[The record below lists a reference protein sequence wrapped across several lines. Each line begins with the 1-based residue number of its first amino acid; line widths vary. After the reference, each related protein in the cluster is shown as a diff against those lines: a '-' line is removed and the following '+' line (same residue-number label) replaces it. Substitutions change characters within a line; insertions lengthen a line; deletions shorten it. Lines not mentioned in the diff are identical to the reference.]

1 MESGYAQPW
10 FYGMS
15 QAFSISRN
23 HPYTTQELP
32 HLTAEDRCA
41 LVRLIERL
49 VEAYQPNRIYLFG
62 SKARGDSGPDSDFDL
77 MVVVPDDA
85 PPARK
90 RSRLAYEVLRGT
102 GTAAD
107 VLIWTR
113 SAFESR
119 LHLVASLP
127 ATVIREGKLLH
138 AA

>member
-1 MESGYAQPW
+1 MTAR
-10 FYGMS
+10 S
-15 QAFSISRN
+15 QRELED
-23 HPYTTQELP
+23 HMRCELP
-32 HLTAEDRCA
+32 HLTEKDVSA
-41 LVRLIERL
+41 LIPIVERLI
-49 VEAYQPNRIYLFG
+49 EAYQPERIYLFG

-77 MVVVPDDA
+77 MVVVPDEA
-85 PPARK
+85 PPVRK

-107 VLIWTR
+107 VLVWTR

-138 AA
+138 AT

>member
-1 MESGYAQPW
+1 MTAR
-10 FYGMS
+10 S
-15 QAFSISRN
+15 QRELVD
-23 HPYTTQELP
+23 HMHDGLP
-32 HLTAEDRCA
+32 HLTDEDRRA
-41 LVRLIERL
+41 LRPIVERLIA
-49 VEAYQPNRIYLFG
+49 AYQPERIYLFG
-62 SKARGDSGPDSDFDL
+62 SKARGDYGPDSDFDL

-85 PPARK
+85 SPVRK

-107 VLIWTR
+107 VLVWTR

-127 ATVIREGKLLH
+127 ATVLREGKLLH

>member
-1 MESGYAQPW
+1 MTA
-10 FYGMS
+10 MS
-15 QAFSISRN
+15 QR
-23 HPYTTQELP
+23 ELEDHMRCGLL
-32 HLTAEDRCA
+32 HLTEKDLSA
-41 LVRLIERL
+41 LMPIVERLI
-49 VEAYQPNRIYLFG
+49 EAYQPERLYLFG

-107 VLIWTR
+107 VLVWTR

>member
-1 MESGYAQPW
+1 
-10 FYGMS
+10 MS
-15 QAFSISRN
+15 QRELED
-23 HPYTTQELP
+23 QMRCGLP
-32 HLTAEDRCA
+32 HLTEEDLNA
-41 LVRLIERL
+41 LTPIVERLI
-49 VEAYQPNRIYLFG
+49 EAYQPERIYLFG

-90 RSRLAYEVLRGT
+90 RSRLAYDVLRGT

-107 VLIWTR
+107 VLVWTR